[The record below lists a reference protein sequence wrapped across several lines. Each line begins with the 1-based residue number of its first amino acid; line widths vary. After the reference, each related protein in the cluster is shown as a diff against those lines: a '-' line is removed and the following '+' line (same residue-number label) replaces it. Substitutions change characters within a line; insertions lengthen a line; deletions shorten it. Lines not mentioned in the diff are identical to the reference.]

1 MIRSIADGQTYFLGR
16 RVGLR
21 IRAILISLIYSKA
34 LKRMSNIS
42 PAFSTSSSDTNPGK
56 ITNLMSVDST
66 KILDVCCYLMYVWS
80 TPLQAIIFISYL
92 IYIAGLPALAG
103 ILCMIF
109 VVPVAAYISS
119 WLQKLRKSL
128 MDATDIRIGAVN
140 ELLQAIRIVKF
151 FA

>member
-21 IRAILISLIYSKA
+21 IRATLISLIYSKS
-34 LKRMSNIS
+34 LKRRSTIS
-42 PAFSTSSSDTNPGK
+42 PEFLDNTSDMKSGK
-56 ITNLMSVDST
+56 ITNLMSVDAS
-66 KILDVCCYLMYVWS
+66 KILDVCCYLMYTWA
-80 TPLQAIIFISYL
+80 TPLQAIIFIVYL

-103 ILCMIF
+103 ILCMILF
-109 VVPVAAYISS
+109 IPAASFISS
-119 WLQKLRKSL
+119 WLQKLRKRL
-128 MDATDIRIGAVN
+128 MNATDRRIGAVN